1 MTGKSE
7 EDSTS
12 AIDLME
18 FKKEVLQCKLK
29 GLLPA
34 GMSNLYYHLTKC
46 PCLFF
51 LIVKLNTVK
60 KITVQ
65 THRYGQPIL
74 ILNKVCLSA
83 SPFSIK
89 MKMQHVQ
96 ILFYCKLT
104 FGRR

>member
-7 EDSTS
+7 EVSTS

-29 GLLPA
+29 GLLPT
-34 GMSNLYYHLTKC
+34 GMSNLYYHLIKC

-65 THRYGQPIL
+65 CRL
-74 ILNKVCLSA
+74 KSVCLSVCLSA
-83 SPFSIK
+83 SPSSVK
-89 MKMQHVQ
+89 MKTS
-96 ILFYCKLT
+96 KPAK
-104 FGRR
+104 

>member
-29 GLLPA
+29 GLLPT
-34 GMSNLYYHLTKC
+34 GRSNLYYHLIKC

-51 LIVKLNTVK
+51 PIVKLN
-60 KITVQ
+60 TVQ
-65 THRYGQPIL
+65 THRYGQSML

-89 MKMQHVQ
+89 MT
-96 ILFYCKLT
+96 KLNEPT
-104 FGRR
+104 LIWLDKYWGKS